1 MRENR
6 YEIKF
11 LVTEDSFHEFRMFI
25 KNLKANKKYP
35 NRSVNSIYFD
45 NKDYDSVRDNLSG
58 IYSRK
63 KVRIRWYQKE
73 RKSLQTSLEVKIK
86 QGRAGTKDRILIDG
100 LANTNM
106 LEMSLNN
113 IKKETFKNLKVTNP
127 SLINDFFI
135 PTLFVNYIRSYY
147 ETKDNVRVTVDKKIN
162 FRRLSPFHK
171 VSHFKSVSYNNYV
184 VELKFPLNLKSYV
197 SSILSKYPFTP
208 VRHSKYLTGIAK
220 LGHSIYI

>member
-63 KVRIRWYQKE
+63 K
-73 RKSLQTSLEVKIK
+73 LE
-86 QGRAGTKDRILIDG
+86 
-100 LANTNM
+100 
-106 LEMSLNN
+106 
-113 IKKETFKNLKVTNP
+113 
-127 SLINDFFI
+127 
-135 PTLFVNYIRSYY
+135 
-147 ETKDNVRVTVDKKIN
+147 
-162 FRRLSPFHK
+162 
-171 VSHFKSVSYNNYV
+171 
-184 VELKFPLNLKSYV
+184 
-197 SSILSKYPFTP
+197 
-208 VRHSKYLTGIAK
+208 
-220 LGHSIYI
+220 